1 MEHISIHALREE
13 GDGAPHPAGARTQH
27 FYPRPPRG
35 GRRSRNSSFGK
46 SKVFLSTPSARR
58 ATTRGLRRSCRGP
71 ISIHALR
78 EEGDAYTA
86 ECMEAL
92 KVFLSTP
99 SARRATYARRRR
111 ADGYV
116 ISIHALREEGDRHLC
131 RCGAGP
137 GKISIHALREE
148 GDRQIQEYKTTLNNF
163 YPRPP
168 RGGRHA
174 DSDSGRTGK
183 RISIHALREEGDTG
197 GAGRKPSKN
206 ISIHALR
213 EEGDLPLS
221 GAANVVAIFLS
232 TPSTRRATRLP
243 GGLGRVPDI
252 SIHALREEGD
262 RWHCRTNRETGLF
275 LSTPS
280 ARRATLKVGCG
291 PPKLRDFYPRP
302 PRGGRP
308 PGRHYLPKW

>member
-148 GDRQIQEYKTTLNNF
+148 GD
-163 YPRPP
+163 
-168 RGGRHA
+168 
-174 DSDSGRTGK
+174 
-183 RISIHALREEGDTG
+183 TG

-213 EEGDLPLS
+213 EEGDCKSYPPKI
-221 GAANVVAIFLS
+221 NPPTFLS
-232 TPSTRRATRLP
+232 TPSARRATCRPACILLCGSYFYPRPPRGGRRLVHLFP
-243 GGLGRVPDI
+243 AAFESI

-262 RWHCRTNRETGLF
+262 GRPHHHGIYYGLISIHALREEGDVRLNTAVLLYVEF

-280 ARRATLKVGCG
+280 ARRAT
-291 PPKLRDFYPRP
+291 
-302 PRGGRP
+302 
-308 PGRHYLPKW
+308 

>member
-116 ISIHALREEGDRHLC
+116 ISIHALREEGGTALC
-131 RCGAGP
+131 ELDAALN
-137 GKISIHALREE
+137 KISIHALREE
-148 GDRQIQEYKTTLNNF
+148 GDQHLLSCTLQ
-163 YPRPP
+163 
-168 RGGRHA
+168 H
-174 DSDSGRTGK
+174 
-183 RISIHALREEGDTG
+183 
-197 GAGRKPSKN
+197 
-206 ISIHALR
+206 
-213 EEGDLPLS
+213 
-221 GAANVVAIFLS
+221 VIFLS
-232 TPSTRRATRLP
+232 TPSARRATSVLDTS
-243 GGLGRVPDI
+243 VT
-252 SIHALREEGD
+252 A
-262 RWHCRTNRETGLF
+262 TVF

-280 ARRATLKVGCG
+280 ARRATLRRALPDDLRRGISIHALREEGDKPTVNGTRHTDRFLSTPSARRATVGNDAQAQDIEISIHA
-291 PPKLRDFYPRP
+291 LREEGDVIFCFNSASAC
-302 PRGGRP
+302 
-308 PGRHYLPKW
+308 

>member
-116 ISIHALREEGDRHLC
+116 ISIHALREEGDTWAFGSLSCFANFYPRPPRGGRRFLVGL
-131 RCGAGP
+131 GALGRF
-137 GKISIHALREE
+137 ISIHALREE
-148 GDRQIQEYKTTLNNF
+148 GDPFGDGL
-163 YPRPP
+163 
-168 RGGRHA
+168 
-174 DSDSGRTGK
+174 SSGK
-183 RISIHALREEGDTG
+183 
-197 GAGRKPSKN
+197 
-206 ISIHALR
+206 
-213 EEGDLPLS
+213 
-221 GAANVVAIFLS
+221 
-232 TPSTRRATRLP
+232 
-243 GGLGRVPDI
+243 
-252 SIHALREEGD
+252 
-262 RWHCRTNRETGLF
+262 
-275 LSTPS
+275 
-280 ARRATLKVGCG
+280 
-291 PPKLRDFYPRP
+291 
-302 PRGGRP
+302 
-308 PGRHYLPKW
+308 